1 MEQMLA
7 WHPLVLVFAMSN
19 ILETLATTV
28 LPITTEIQFPVLAQ
42 VCMSI
47 TLFTWSFETFLYT
60 FKFVLLVG
68 FTSKNLVT
76 LYMEKSYHLLKLK
89 PNANLWILNYLNP

>member
-28 LPITTEIQFPVLAQ
+28 PPITTEIQFPVLVQ
-42 VCMSI
+42 VSLSLC
-47 TLFTWSFETFLYT
+47 LLGHLKQRFYT
-60 FKFVLLVG
+60 FKFVLLAG

-89 PNANLWILNYLNP
+89 PNANL

>member
-28 LPITTEIQFPVLAQ
+28 LPITTEIQSPILAQ
-42 VCMSI
+42 VCPS
-47 TLFTWSFETFLYT
+47 LCLLGHLKQCFYT
-60 FKFVLLVG
+60 FKFALLAG

-89 PNANLWILNYLNP
+89 PNANL

>member
-28 LPITTEIQFPVLAQ
+28 LPITTEIQFPVLVQ
-42 VCMSI
+42 VSLSLC
-47 TLFTWSFETFLYT
+47 LLGHLKQCFYT
-60 FKFVLLVG
+60 FKFALLAG

-89 PNANLWILNYLNP
+89 PNANL